1 MAPTDLV
8 KFVDAVKLQELDE
21 RTFKVNFNPQ
31 YCIGNVVNGGYAAS
45 CMVIAAANYLSKRG
59 QPDLVTSQW
68 SFPDRCYT
76 GEAVIVIEDIKKGRM
91 LSNVQV
97 SVWQG
102 ALLNSA
108 PWFDREKSR
117 RPLLSLMVLADMD
130 KFDSSLS
137 VPTAYKTPAEL
148 TGLTIP
154 DPDFE
159 RLRRD
164 NSDDNWTLS
173 VPPGDWSKDAATLHQ
188 KAMYVPKKGLFT
200 PGVMDMWVRL
210 TTGENWTQ
218 QSLPYVADL
227 LPYEMERYLVAPE
240 MKALADEMQNQD
252 RPKGADGAP
261 KGKRKAQ
268 PFWMATLALNL
279 ETKDLLPK
287 EGVEWLHVRL
297 LAKHMSGGKF
307 DQEIEIRDGS
317 GDLIM
322 LAHTISMTLKFDR
335 NTSRTKSSL

>member
-1 MAPTDLV
+1 MPPADLV
-8 KFVDAVKLQELDE
+8 RFADAVKLQELDE
-21 RTFKVNFNPQ
+21 KTFKVKFDPQ
-31 YCIGNVVNGGYAAS
+31 YCIGNVVNGGYTAS
-45 CMVIAAANYLSKRG
+45 CMAIAAAKYLSKRD
-59 QPDLVTSQW
+59 QPDVVTSQY
-68 SFPDRCYT
+68 SFPDRCYV
-76 GEAVIVIEDIKKGRM
+76 GEAVIVVEDIKKGRM

-102 ALLNSA
+102 ALLDSA

-117 RPLLSLMVLADMD
+117 RPLLAFMVFADMD
-130 KFDSSLS
+130 KFDSSMTI
-137 VPTAYKTPAEL
+137 PTAYKTPAEL
-148 TGLTIP
+148 AGLTIP
-154 DPDFE
+154 DPDLE

-164 NSDDNWTLS
+164 GSDDNWTLS
-173 VPPGDWSKDAATLHQ
+173 VPPGDWNKNAATLHQ

-200 PGVMDMWVRL
+200 PGVMDTWVRL

-227 LPYEMERYLVAPE
+227 LPYELDRYLVAPE

-261 KGKRKAQ
+261 KGKAKAQ
-268 PFWMATLALNL
+268 PFWFATLALNL
-279 ETKDLLPK
+279 ETKELLPK

-297 LAKHMSGGKF
+297 LAKNMAGGKF
-307 DQEIEIRDGS
+307 DQQIEIRDES

-322 LAHTISMTLKFDR
+322 LAQTISMTLKFDR